1 MESEAAKD
9 DQEIEVEVEVE
20 VDDEEEPELAV
31 DEIGG
36 DYWWE
41 DEQNG
46 LLWIEH
52 RVPRRT
58 MVQPGGPGCPYRGDE
73 FEDGRWTKIIPADT
87 MDLRD
92 AWEIRDNWRTEGNC
106 DAPFLSWCGTTV
118 FAFRGHDIGDDPPGE
133 ISEGVESSL
142 AQVTQREIH
151 DLRMKAK
158 ETVRATAEEMK
169 RKWIKGPRLMPRM
182 RETVEFAT
190 LVGRRCV
197 VRVRRIRV
205 RRGRGQKLVILNGG
219 PLKKRAL
226 GRT

>member
-1 MESEAAKD
+1 MKGWSQEAAED

-118 FAFRGHDIGDDPPGE
+118 FAFRGHDIGDDPPWGDFRGSGIE
-133 ISEGVESSL
+133 PGPGDPEGDPRPEDESEGDGEGDSGRDEAEMDEGTAPDAQDEGDGGVCDAGGQEVRGSS
-142 AQVTQREIH
+142 
-151 DLRMKAK
+151 
-158 ETVRATAEEMK
+158 EED
-169 RKWIKGPRLMPRM
+169 
-182 RETVEFAT
+182 
-190 LVGRRCV
+190 
-197 VRVRRIRV
+197 
-205 RRGRGQKLVILNGG
+205 
-219 PLKKRAL
+219 
-226 GRT
+226 

>member
-1 MESEAAKD
+1 MRAGGIVPSRGEGEGNFSKGDDGGSDSDSYSESTPEGYGEDEHPRSRDGGDGPEGDPEDSPRGSCDERMESEAAKD

-73 FEDGRWTKIIPADT
+73 FEDGRWTKIDQDHPS
-87 MDLRD
+87 
-92 AWEIRDNWRTEGNC
+92 GHH
-106 DAPFLSWCGTTV
+106 G
-118 FAFRGHDIGDDPPGE
+118 FAGRLGD
-133 ISEGVESSL
+133 
-142 AQVTQREIH
+142 
-151 DLRMKAK
+151 M
-158 ETVRATAEEMK
+158 
-169 RKWIKGPRLMPRM
+169 
-182 RETVEFAT
+182 
-190 LVGRRCV
+190 
-197 VRVRRIRV
+197 
-205 RRGRGQKLVILNGG
+205 
-219 PLKKRAL
+219 
-226 GRT
+226 